1 MSRSFT
7 WRTGDIRIDFSVKE
21 AQDHKL
27 FDAEDLIDTDA
38 VRELAVMKMRG
49 CNVMDAHITVPY
61 QIETHQPRQSFKASN
76 KPEIDKTL
84 KKIKVIRELIT
95 LGSTPALQANLKRLK
110 DQYDKL
116 INE

>member
-1 MSRSFT
+1 MRSFT
-7 WRTGDIRIDFSVKE
+7 WRTGDIRIDFTVEE
-21 AQDHKL
+21 AKTHKL
-27 FDAEDLIDTDA
+27 FDDEGILDTIT
-38 VRELAVMKMRG
+38 VRELAVLKMKN
-49 CNVMDAHITVPY
+49 CDVLNDHITIPY
-61 QIETHQPRQSFKASN
+61 HIETHQPRQSFKASN